1 MGTHVIDKGI
11 HVNVM
16 GTHDNESGTHAND
29 MGTHVTD
36 LSSHRHGNQHKLC
49 DGKTDQRSPDSMGLE
64 THSRA
69 ASTQAKPRHNP
80 SHARVNP
87 ERLVD
92 QPNMRIRISVLKFR
106 TENTS

>member
-49 DGKTDQRSPDSMGLE
+49 DGKTDQRSRLKIRVGPKVTPNLDCVSEWVPKLF
-64 THSRA
+64 
-69 ASTQAKPRHNP
+69 P
-80 SHARVNP
+80 S
-87 ERLVD
+87 
-92 QPNMRIRISVLKFR
+92 LKF
-106 TENTS
+106 N

>member
-1 MGTHVIDKGI
+1 MGTQVIDNGI

-49 DGKTDQRSPDSMGLE
+49 DGKTGQRSPDSMGLE
-64 THSRA
+64 THSST
-69 ASTQAKPRHNP
+69 ASQTASQTRLKIRVGPKVTPNLDCVSEWVPKLFP
-80 SHARVNP
+80 S
-87 ERLVD
+87 
-92 QPNMRIRISVLKFR
+92 LKF
-106 TENTS
+106 N